1 MDNNLISILIVDDD
15 INYRNILTDYLSS
28 EGYEVQ
34 SAPSAEEAIEKLE
47 KGYFNII
54 ISDLKLPRKSGM
66 ELLKIVKSKT
76 NDIEII
82 ILTAFGTVDS
92 NKGSHGSSLKWLIL

>member
-28 EGYEVQ
+28 EGYDVQ

-47 KGYFNII
+47 KGYFNI
-54 ISDLKLPRKSGM
+54 
-66 ELLKIVKSKT
+66 
-76 NDIEII
+76 
-82 ILTAFGTVDS
+82 
-92 NKGSHGSSLKWLIL
+92 